1 MSSPAAT
8 GDPAAEARSRE
19 IDKQLR
25 EEERK
30 MSKEIKLLLLGAGAS
45 GKSTVLKQVRRSH
58 LRLQLHLDV
67 DPPLLGAIPPYIHL
81 ARLVQ
86 LCLY

>member
-1 MSSPAAT
+1 MSSPTSAS
-8 GDPAAEARSRE
+8 DPAAEARSRE

-45 GKSTVLKQVRRSH
+45 GKSTVLKQVRCLRYHHSRSGTCSRH
-58 LRLQLHLDV
+58 SLWHTMS
-67 DPPLLGAIPPYIHL
+67 
-81 ARLVQ
+81 
-86 LCLY
+86 